1 VEEPPLLAGTLGRAA
16 GTAHPHAGG
25 PIADDRRYVRA
36 VRSLGAVPMTDTELS
51 AIAALAMVG

>member
-1 VEEPPLLAGTLGRAA
+1 MLAGTLGRAA

-51 AIAALAMVG
+51 AIAALAIVG